1 MKEVPL
7 DPEDPKAKILI
18 GSSLPTQIEEDLIKF
33 LKSQRNT
40 FSWKPED
47 MTGISK
53 NIITQ
58 KLGIDPSFRPIHQKR
73 RKFAPERN

>member
-7 DPEDPKAKILI
+7 DPEDPETNIFI
-18 GSSLPTQIEEDLIKF
+18 GSSLPEQIEEDLIKF

-40 FSWKPED
+40 FSWKLED

-53 NIITQ
+53 EIITH
-58 KLGIDPSFRPIHQKR
+58 KLGIDTSFRPVL
-73 RKFAPERN
+73 